1 MIVETYALIISIYFA
16 LTLAHT
22 ALCRHHRLAI
32 GICIWIIL
40 GIIFSWIQ
48 FVLSGMSTA
57 SFEWY
62 GIPVTFMF
70 INLFFNVILT
80 FVTVY
85 ILDYHIEIE

>member
-1 MIVETYALIISIYFA
+1 MDSFGNY
-16 LTLAHT
+16 
-22 ALCRHHRLAI
+22 
-32 GICIWIIL
+32 
-40 GIIFSWIQ
+40 FSWIQ
-48 FVLSGMSTA
+48 FVLSGMSIA

-70 INLFFNVILT
+70 IDLFFNVILT